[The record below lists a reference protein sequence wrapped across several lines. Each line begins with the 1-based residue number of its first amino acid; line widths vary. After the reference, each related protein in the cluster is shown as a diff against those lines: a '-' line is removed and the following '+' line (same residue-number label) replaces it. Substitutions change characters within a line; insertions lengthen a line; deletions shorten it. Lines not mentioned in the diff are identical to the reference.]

1 MTIETGQNRIPNHL
15 RPLYE
20 ARTAGKSIEQAIK
33 LLGSLSGQK
42 QREIIEDSVFG
53 TIVRSA
59 LATSDEQK
67 PLREKR
73 LFESVE
79 KNSFQALD
87 EAIHSSPSSF

>member
-1 MTIETGQNRIPNHL
+1 MRQEPRVSQLNKPSNFLAVL
-15 RPLYE
+15 R
-20 ARTAGKSIEQAIK
+20 
-33 LLGSLSGQK
+33 GQK

-59 LATSDEQK
+59 LAASDEQK